1 MDQNTPIAMV
11 NEIVMRSIS
20 EIKPYFRNPRNNED
34 TVNALVKLIPK
45 AGFNVPLLIDDNN
58 VIVKGHA
65 RYKAA
70 IRLGMEK
77 VPCVYSVADEETNMM
92 DRLTDNKT
100 SELSE
105 WVDDQVLHELD
116 MMDIGAD
123 VADILSSLG
132 FQIAAA
138 EEIFDASDFDF
149 PEDDG
154 IGVSETEEDRRAR
167 YQKYL
172 DDHPQE
178 TPPELITTKASIDR
192 AVIAQ
197 QNIPEKPKKYF
208 KLVCEHCGHIMFV
221 AEGEALFEER

>member
-1 MDQNTPIAMV
+1 MEV
-11 NEIVMRSIS
+11 
-20 EIKPYFRNPRNNED
+20 
-34 TVNALVKLIPK
+34 LVDLIPRV
-45 AGFNVPLLIDDNN
+45 GFNQPILIDENN
-58 VIVKGHA
+58 VIIKGHA
-65 RYKAA
+65 RYAAA
-70 IRLGMEK
+70 IRLGMDA
-77 VPCVYSVADEETNMM
+77 VPCVVSHADEETIKL
-92 DRLTDNKT
+92 DRLADNKV

-154 IGVSETEEDRRAR
+154 IGVSETDEERRAR

>member
-1 MDQNTPIAMV
+1 MSVKVVDK
-11 NEIVMRSIS
+11 IVMKALS

-34 TVNALVKLIPK
+34 TVKALVKLIPL
-45 AGFNVPLLIDDNN
+45 AGFNVPILIDADN

-70 IRLGMEK
+70 IQLGMEK
-77 VPCVYSVADEETNMM
+77 VPCVYSVADDETNMM
-92 DRLTDNKT
+92 DRLSDNKT

-105 WVDDQVLHELD
+105 WVDDELMHELD
-116 MMDIGAD
+116 MLDASFASDMAE
-123 VADILSSLG
+123 LG
-132 FQIAAA
+132 FQMAKA

-149 PEDDG
+149 PGDDG
-154 IGVSETEEDRRAR
+154 IGVSETEEERRAR

-172 DDHPQE
+172 DDHPQK
-178 TPPELITTKASIDR
+178 TPSELITTKASIDR
-192 AVIAQ
+192 AVTAQ
-197 QNIPEKPKKYF
+197 QNIPDKPKKYF